1 MIYLAPLNTIILAIQ
16 PLMMQD
22 FMRTTGK
29 IWVVV
34 ASLLIIFFGLIVFLY
49 FVEKRISK
57 IEKELNNE

>member
-22 FMRTTGK
+22 FMRSTGK

>member
-16 PLMMQD
+16 PLIMQD
-22 FMRTTGK
+22 FMRSTGK

-34 ASLLIIFFGLIVFLY
+34 ASLLIIFFGLILFLY

>member
-22 FMRTTGK
+22 FMRSTGK
-29 IWVVV
+29 IMVVV